1 MPVAAPEPDNS
12 GPAACEVAAVIAPF
26 VTRFAPSPNG
36 DLHLGHALSA
46 ITGFELAARE
56 NGCFLLRIE
65 DIDFQRTREEHV
77 AHIVEDLRWLGLTWE
92 EPVLRQSTR
101 FDAYRRAAAWLLDR
115 GLLYPCFATRSEID
129 AAVAIEPTGADPD
142 GAPLY
147 PGLCKQLT
155 PAEIERRR
163 ASGDPFCLRLDM
175 DRALKAAHAL
185 HDGAPLTFREWN
197 TEPGTPAD
205 IVAADPAR
213 WGDAIIVRKDT
224 PASYHLAVVLD
235 DAMQGVSHVVR
246 GRDLY
251 AATDL
256 HRLLQVLLGLPEPIY
271 HHHPL
276 LLDPDGRKLSKSLR
290 HTSLRAMR
298 AAGATPAAIRTTLRN
313 ARV

>member
-1 MPVAAPEPDNS
+1 VN
-12 GPAACEVAAVIAPF
+12 APF

-56 NGCFLLRIE
+56 NGRFLVRIE
-65 DIDFQRTREEHV
+65 DIDIQRTREEHV
-77 AHIVEDLRWLGLTWE
+77 AHIFEDLRWLGLTWE

-101 FDAYRRAAAWLLDR
+101 FDAYRSASQSLLDR

-129 AAVAIEPTGADPD
+129 AAVAIDPAGTDPD

-147 PGLCKQLT
+147 PGLCKNLS

-163 ASGDPFCLRLDM
+163 TNGEPFCLRLDAE
-175 DRALKAAHAL
+175 RALKAAHEM
-185 HDGAPLTFREWN
+185 HGGAPLTFREWN
-197 TEPGTPAD
+197 GKPGAQPG
-205 IVAADPAR
+205 IIAADPAR

-235 DAMQGVSHVVR
+235 DAMQGITHVIR

-271 HHHPL
+271 HHHRL
-276 LLDPDGRKLSKSLR
+276 LLDPEGRKLSKSLR
-290 HTSLRAMR
+290 HTSLRALR
-298 AAGATPAAIRTTLRN
+298 ASGATPAAIRASLRYTEES
-313 ARV
+313 A